1 MKELFKDK
9 GLLGGEKNFVAHSG
23 EPDFFSLP
31 LSDFDIIKFQNLLV
45 TPSVHFIQTKNI
57 SSGRSL
63 MNTFLLPLKHYYN
76 IACLTMIDNETL
88 FHTVFDIVQMR
99 PMARSLPD
107 AIELF
112 CIENPYIDFV
122 WIESTIALQ
131 KEFPKSQM
139 TNIYKLL
146 SCNAQTPVLVI
157 EYLNA

>member
-1 MKELFKDK
+1 
-9 GLLGGEKNFVAHSG
+9 
-23 EPDFFSLP
+23 
-31 LSDFDIIKFQNLLV
+31 
-45 TPSVHFIQTKNI
+45 
-57 SSGRSL
+57 
-63 MNTFLLPLKHYYN
+63 
-76 IACLTMIDNETL
+76 MIDNETL